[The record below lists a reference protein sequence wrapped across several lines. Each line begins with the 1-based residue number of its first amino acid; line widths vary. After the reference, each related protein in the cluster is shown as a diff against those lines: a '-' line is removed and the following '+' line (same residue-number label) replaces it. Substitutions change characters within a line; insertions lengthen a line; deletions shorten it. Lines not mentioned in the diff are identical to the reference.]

1 MTYHPEISIMSC
13 KIYLNL
19 GTILQLLYA
28 LCNVLKLFTNICKQ
42 VKSNS
47 QEPEIITNTCSAIFT
62 NFVRLAIYE
71 GRSKSSRKSAII
83 FLFCKSAELNY
94 NSYIDKHY
102 LYLYSK
108 FCCSGM
114 NTMLTVVAMETVHH
128 DYRPTFVHF
137 CKMSMFNDG
146 VAFDSL
152 PCFFHQFNMLAV
164 SS

>member
-1 MTYHPEISIMSC
+1 M
-13 KIYLNL
+13 
-19 GTILQLLYA
+19 ILKKVEPKGLYGP
-28 LCNVLKLFTNICKQ
+28 TPGQ
-42 VKSNS
+42 
-47 QEPEIITNTCSAIFT
+47 
-62 NFVRLAIYE
+62 YE

-94 NSYIDKHY
+94 YSYIDKHD

-114 NTMLTVVAMETVHH
+114 NTILTVVAMETVRH

-137 CKMSMFNDG
+137 CKTSMFDDD

-152 PCFFHQFNMLAV
+152 PCFCHQTLYEQ
-164 SS
+164 SSIYLR